1 MPTAH
6 RPPLTANGPP
16 PTVHSPV
23 GHHLLLEF
31 SGCEA
36 GMLNDVDRLER
47 CLVDSCRAAGATVVK
62 SAFHAFSPIG
72 ASGVV
77 VIAESHVTVHTWPEH
92 GYAALDIFTCGE
104 LAIARG
110 IEAGLHERMQPS
122 TSERRE
128 FCRQPAESSRPS

>member
-6 RPPLTANGPP
+6 RPLPADDGPP
-16 PTVHSPV
+16 PVAHSPV

-31 SGCEA
+31 SGCDDVL
-36 GMLNDVDRLER
+36 LNDVGRLEA
-47 CLVDSCRAAGATVVK
+47 CLVEACRTAGATVVK

-92 GYAALDIFTCGE
+92 GYAALDIFTCGQ
-104 LAIARG
+104 LAVARA
-110 IEAGLHERMQPS
+110 IEAELHRRLRPTAS
-122 TSERRE
+122 ARRE
-128 FCRQPAESSRPS
+128 FCRQPMEHDHHS